1 MEKYIRRIDEF
12 DDFSDLDSLLGGFEE
27 LGITSVYGW
36 AFQWDSVNETPLVEI
51 VISST
56 AKEALDIYSKYGW
69 FAEDVSLMLKSGKQL
84 KTISDVFETLVKQK
98 VIFNSKIVYDLQLKP
113 DLTIK
118 TAYIK
123 TERDNPFEITQT
135 LNTYFSNAEEVYRK
149 TFMKFR
155 GSGGYAGG
163 PLINI

>member
-1 MEKYIRRIDEF
+1 MGKHIRGLNEF

-36 AFQWDSVNETPLVEI
+36 AFQWDSTTEVPLVEI

-69 FAEDVSLMLKSGKQL
+69 FSEDVSYMLESSKQI
-84 KTISDVFETLVKQK
+84 KTISDVFDNLVKQK
-98 VIFNSKIVYDLQLKP
+98 VIFNSKIIYDLRLKQ
-113 DLTIK
+113 DLQIK

-123 TERDNPFEITQT
+123 TQRNNPFEITEV
-135 LNTYFSNAEEVYRK
+135 LNTYFTNAEEVYRK
-149 TFMKFR
+149 TFMHR
-155 GSGGYAGG
+155 GSAGFAGG

>member
-1 MEKYIRRIDEF
+1 MGKHIRGLNEF

-36 AFQWDSVNETPLVEI
+36 AFQWDSTTEVPLVEI

-69 FAEDVSLMLKSGKQL
+69 FSEDVSYMLESSKQI
-84 KTISDVFETLVKQK
+84 KTISDVFDNLVKQK
-98 VIFNSKIVYDLQLKP
+98 VIFNSKIIYDLRLKQ
-113 DLTIK
+113 DLQIK

-123 TERDNPFEITQT
+123 TQRNNPFEITEV
-135 LNTYFSNAEEVYRK
+135 LNTYFTNAEEVYRK
-149 TFMKFR
+149 TFMNR
-155 GSGGYAGG
+155 GSAGFAGG

>member
-1 MEKYIRRIDEF
+1 MKHIIGLYEF
-12 DDFSDLDSLLGGFEE
+12 DDFDLDSLLSGFEE
-27 LGITSVYGW
+27 LGITSVHGW
-36 AFQWDSVNETPLVEI
+36 AFQWESVNETPLVEI

-56 AKEALDIYSKYGW
+56 AKEALDIYSKHGW
-69 FAEDVSLMLKSGKQL
+69 FAEDVSFMLKSGKQL

-113 DLTIK
+113 DLAIK
-118 TAYIK
+118 TAYIR

-149 TFMKFR
+149 TFMRFR
-155 GSGGYAGG
+155 GSAGYAGG